1 MKFWEK
7 IKNWMPI
14 FSALFVVVCI
24 GISLNGYVAPVYAV
38 EVPETAAQKAV
49 DETGEQETETEQM
62 AKGSFDLA
70 DGVYEGSGTGFNGT
84 VKVAVEIK
92 DGAITAIEVLS
103 SNDDAAFFNRAKGV
117 IEAIIAGQT
126 LDVDVVSG
134 ATYSSRGIINAVKNA
149 LTGEVDSN
157 EPASPGSTPDGSDG
171 GSTSVERVE
180 EADAY
185 KDGTYYGTGEGF
197 AGTIKVKVVVK
208 DGKIDSIQIVST
220 SDGSSYINKAS
231 AVMSKI
237 IKKQSTNVDTVSG
250 ATYSSVGIINAVRD
264 ALKDAAVSDG
274 DSKDDPDDDKKPDN
288 PDDSKKPVTGTIPY
302 KDGIYYG
309 VGEGYL
315 DDIKVAVVIQDKT
328 IKAILVTEQADDAAF
343 FARAEKL
350 IDTVLEKQSTD
361 VDVVSG
367 ATYSS
372 KGILEAINAALKA
385 ADEATN
391 GKKPD
396 VDETETDKPEE
407 SDVPETDE
415 TDTPETDETDESDV
429 PETGE
434 TGDSDVPET
443 GDTEI
448 PEIPQTVYIDGD
460 YQVSVTCSPDED
472 EDFEAYTLSAKVTIK
487 NDKITAISDIA
498 GDGDAGN
505 ASYIKRAASGT
516 SKIKGVVAQIIE
528 KGLPEEIDVVSRAT
542 CSSNSIID
550 ACRKALEQAKRPT
563 D

>member
-1 MKFWEK
+1 MKFWKK

-49 DETGEQETETEQM
+49 EETEEQETE
-62 AKGSFDLA
+62 APKGNFDLA

-126 LDVDVVSG
+126 LEVDVVSG

-157 EPASPGSTPDGSDG
+157 EPAASGSDSDGSDD
-171 GSTSVERVE
+171 GSTSVDRVE

-185 KDGTYYGTGEGF
+185 KDGTYYGSGEGF

-208 DGKIDSIQIVST
+208 DGKIDSIRIVST
-220 SDGSSYINKAS
+220 SDGSSYIDKAS
-231 AVMSKI
+231 AVISKI

-264 ALKDAAVSDG
+264 ALKDAAVSG
-274 DSKDDPDDDKKPDN
+274 EEDDPEDNKKPDD
-288 PDDSKKPVTGTIPY
+288 PEDDKKPVTGTIPY

-350 IDTVLEKQSTD
+350 IDTVIEKQSTD

-372 KGILEAINAALKA
+372 KGILEAINEALKA

-434 TGDSDVPET
+434 TDESDIPET
-443 GDTEI
+443 EETEM

-460 YQVSVTCSPDED
+460 YRVSVTCSPDED
-472 EDFEAYTLSAKVTIK
+472 EDFAAYTLSAKVTIK

-542 CSSNSIID
+542 CSSNSIAD